1 MFLKC
6 CVHRL
11 WKTGSLFNRSILY
24 VKAVVFFH
32 GLRERYR
39 PAERGENKMDF
50 RKRSS
55 AVAMAVE
62 QLVSPEIF
70 IYILFEIK

>member
-1 MFLKC
+1 
-6 CVHRL
+6 
-11 WKTGSLFNRSILY
+11 LY